1 MGQVLIAG
9 LSLAVGCAGLFVW
22 PFPWDDLLIGLIA
35 REAPRLCT
43 GLGVVYAGLWFAGP
57 WLLLTLGRG
66 AWQIHRPRSWS
77 RDSFRPLP
85 LYPRT
90 ASDEGPCLVLGE
102 HHYDTRPD
110 RAEQPSWLVIPERG
124 LYTGVMIVGAV
135 GTGKTSACIHPFVRQ
150 LLAYRADDPTRRL
163 GGLLL
168 EVKGDFCH
176 TVREVLEELGRGEDY
191 VELSL
196 DGLWS
201 YNLLASDLDPY
212 ALAYGI
218 ASVLIN
224 LYGHSDEPFW
234 MQAYT
239 NLVRF
244 VIALFRTLDD
254 YVTMFDVYRACIDPE
269 LMRARIAEGVERF
282 RDGGQPR
289 VRVSGADYKTHLAGP
304 ASPWRPS
311 VSGSAGAG
319 AGSDSGS
326 GAGPGG
332 AAPGWFEHDYSA
344 ALVGQLTRDG
354 IAHEVIVGDERLAH
368 RAEQFQAVRRWFEHD
383 WSRIDNKL
391 RSSIVEGISVFLSLF
406 DDPAVKPVFCP
417 VRDAAPVPGLE
428 RAVRRP
434 LPPIGELI
442 ESGRFLALNLPV
454 AMNPGLARAIGVALK
469 QDFQRAVLNRIPRIA
484 RQPARHARPVL
495 FVSDEYQTFATTG
508 ESNPSGDE
516 KFFSLSRQGKCIP
529 IVATQSFSSLR
540 STLAGESWRTL
551 AQAFRTKVFLTLSD
565 DFSMGI
571 ASALCGHV
579 ERRKASYTLTEAG
592 HQTTVSL
599 MTARPAAS
607 RATMT
612 AAKGYRYQFEPTFQ
626 PRAFSQL
633 RNAQAIVLG
642 YDGLTPW
649 PPTYCWLKPHHLD
662 VQTSYFDHLAAG
674 RL

>member
-1 MGQVLIAG
+1 MGQIVIAFAT
-9 LSLAVGCAGLFVW
+9 LTVGCTGLYTW
-22 PFPWDDLLIGLIA
+22 PFPWNDLLIRLID
-35 REAPRLCT
+35 REAPRLCAALSLT
-43 GLGVVYAGLWFAGP
+43 YTALWFSTP
-57 WLLLTLGRG
+57 WLLLTLLRG
-66 AWQIHRPRSWS
+66 AWQIHRPRAWS
-77 RDSFRPLP
+77 RPAFRPLP
-85 LYPRT
+85 PYPARIG
-90 ASDEGPCLVLGE
+90 SENEGPSLVVGE

-110 RAEQPSWLVIPERG
+110 RAASPTWLVVPERG
-124 LYTGVMIVGAV
+124 LYTGVLIVGAV
-135 GTGKTSACIHPFVRQ
+135 GTGKTSACMHPFVEQ
-150 LLAYRADDPTRRL
+150 LLSWRADEPSRRI

-176 TVREVLEELGRGEDY
+176 EVQEILQRHGRGEDY

-196 DGLWS
+196 DGAWS

-244 VIALFRTLDD
+244 VIALYRTLDD
-254 YVTMFDVYRACIDPE
+254 YVTLFDVYRACIDPDYV
-269 LMRARIAEGVERF
+269 RHRIAEGDKRF
-282 RDGGQPR
+282 KENGHPR
-289 VRVSGADYKTHLAGP
+289 VRVSADDCKKHF
-304 ASPWRPS
+304 
-311 VSGSAGAG
+311 
-319 AGSDSGS
+319 
-326 GAGPGG
+326 AGPGSAWLLSEPTG
-332 AAPGWFEHDYSA
+332 CYEHDWSA
-344 ALVGQLTRDG
+344 ALIDQLA
-354 IAHEVIVGDERLAH
+354 AHAVPHEIVPGDERLEY
-368 RAEQFQAVRRWFEHD
+368 RAEQFRAVQRWFEQD

-417 VRDAAPVPGLE
+417 ARQPAPVFGKP
-428 RAVRRP
+428 ARRP
-434 LPPIGELI
+434 LPPFAELI
-442 ESGRFLALNLPV
+442 EAGRFVALNLPV

-484 RQPARHARPVL
+484 RQRNPPARPVM

-508 ESNPSGDE
+508 ENNPSGDE
-516 KFFSLSRQGKCIP
+516 KFFSLSRQGRCIP
-529 IVATQSFSSLR
+529 IVATQSLSSLR

-551 AQAFRTKVFLTLSD
+551 VQAFRTKVFLTLTD

-592 HQTTVSL
+592 HQTTVNL
-599 MTARPAAS
+599 MTARPTAEK
-607 RATMT
+607 ATMT
-612 AAKGYRYQFEPTFQ
+612 AAKAYRYQFEPAFQ
-626 PRAFSQL
+626 PRVFSQL
-633 RNAQAIVLG
+633 RNAQAVVLG
-642 YDGLTPW
+642 YDGVSPW

-662 VQTSYFDHLAAG
+662 AQTSYFDHLSAG